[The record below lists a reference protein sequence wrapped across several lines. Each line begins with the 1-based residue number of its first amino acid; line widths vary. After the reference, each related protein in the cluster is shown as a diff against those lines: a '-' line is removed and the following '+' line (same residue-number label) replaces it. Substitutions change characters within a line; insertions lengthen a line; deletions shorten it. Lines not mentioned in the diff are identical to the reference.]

1 MWPVYHLSPVFFHSP
16 VPLSGIPY
24 SISMICRYRLILR
37 RINQKTMPPRNPRL
51 IIFIVALFAIA
62 IGILISVS
70 TTKDHAED
78 DKTQTIDRNGS
89 LETALSVIHADSA
102 HDVIIT
108 SYKVW
113 VRDTAYATITH
124 RDTVPALDSMATDA
138 GNGNGDTRPIRVKRD
153 YQFFITVK

>member
-1 MWPVYHLSPVFFHSP
+1 
-16 VPLSGIPY
+16 
-24 SISMICRYRLILR
+24 
-37 RINQKTMPPRNPRL
+37 MPPRNPRL